1 MSRGRRVVLQLI
13 KQTGLGGGRC
23 RGRLRSRQGIE
34 NVSSQRDLVGERG
47 GCLVEQ
53 GCEEVRSNCGLSRAG
68 FTPMVEVSRYIDGTM
83 AGKPPGGGGG
93 GGPTR
98 TGLPDFLSG
107 DLA

>member
-53 GCEEVRSNCGLSRAG
+53 GCEEVRSNCGFPGAG

-83 AGKPPGGGGG
+83 AGKLPWERWGAYKN
-93 GGPTR
+93 R
-98 TGLPDFLSG
+98 TAWFSER
-107 DLA
+107 